1 MKIALVLSFLISALL
16 AAPSADELIH
26 PSIVRECL
34 EKPAIKGQLKVMTD
48 VNPYYLRGDFDGD
61 GLVDYAVSVQGIK
74 TRRNG
79 VLVCTGKN
87 KTFVL
92 GAINSL
98 HTPFSDKPNDN
109 FAAPNWQVMT
119 KKEALQI
126 YNYDGDK
133 PVRVIRV
140 ALSKAEVIAMT
151 WEDGTCLI
159 YWDGSRYRWG
169 CGQ

>member
-1 MKIALVLSFLISALL
+1 MKTVLALSLLMSTLL
-16 AAPSADELIH
+16 AVPLEGELIH
-26 PSIVRECL
+26 PKMVRECL
-34 EKPAIKGQLKVMTD
+34 ERPTIKSQLKVMTD

-79 VLVCTGKN
+79 VLICTGKN
-87 KTFVL
+87 KAVAL

-98 HTPFSDKPNDN
+98 KTPFSDKPNDN
-109 FAAPNWQVMT
+109 FASPNWQVMT
-119 KKEALQI
+119 KKEALEV
-126 YNYDGDK
+126 YNYSSDK
-133 PVRVIRV
+133 PVRV
-140 ALSKAEVIAMT
+140 ALPKGETIAMT
-151 WEDGTCLI
+151 WEDGVCLI